1 MLVLGLTMRK
11 ESSHWYLGDVRG
23 ITNAVIYGMPV
34 YSGSCLQRHWQAISI
49 YLVIGLVLMVDSG
62 SKVLS

>member
-1 MLVLGLTMRK
+1 MRK

-34 YSGSCLQRHWQAISI
+34 YSGSCLQETLASHIYISRH
-49 YLVIGLVLMVDSG
+49 GLVLMVASG